1 MKLGNLLSSSASR
14 QGLQGLLNFFL
25 GGLFQSYFNF
35 ESGKYD
41 NEERS
46 RSSFLVVRF
55 QNTEN
60 AFSVSGRRKID
71 LITLNVKKR

>member
-41 NEERS
+41 EERS
-46 RSSFLVVRF
+46 RSSFLVARF

-60 AFSVSGRRKID
+60 AFSVSGRQKID